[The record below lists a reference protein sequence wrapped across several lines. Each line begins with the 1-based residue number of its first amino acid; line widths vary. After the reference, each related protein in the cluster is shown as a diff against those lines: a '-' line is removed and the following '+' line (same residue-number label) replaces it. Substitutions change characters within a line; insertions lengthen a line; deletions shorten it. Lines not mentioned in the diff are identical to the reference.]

1 MKIAVVRRG
10 RKLGTQYSL
19 NIIILANEFFHT
31 H

>member
-10 RKLGTQYSL
+10 RKLGTQYSHT
-19 NIIILANEFFHT
+19 IIILANEFFHI